1 MSQVIVYVSDMEKA
15 THFYRDLL
23 GLAQISQSEQW
34 SEFNVGPAHLA
45 LHWSSLDD
53 EVQGQPVVP
62 AGNAELVFEVEDL
75 DRACAEIR
83 EKGGAVEGPQM
94 MEGLNVRVA
103 FLRDP
108 DGMAIELIEGRK
120 ESVSGP
126 GARS

>member
-1 MSQVIVYVSDMEKA
+1 MKTRMSQVIVYVSNMQQSVR
-15 THFYRDLL
+15 FYRDLL
-23 GLAQISQSEQW
+23 GLALTSESEQW
-34 SEFNVGPAHLA
+34 SVFDVGPANLA

-75 DRACAEIR
+75 DKACSEIR
-83 EKGGAVEGPQM
+83 HKGGAVEGPSI

-108 DGMAIELIEGRK
+108 DGMAIELIQ
-120 ESVSGP
+120 
-126 GARS
+126 A